1 MRLKRLESYGF
12 KSFADRMTFDFE
24 SGITAIIGPNG
35 CGKSNVVDSIKWVVG
50 EQSAKALRGAE
61 MADIIFNGCSTRR
74 PMALCEVTL
83 VLDQVGA
90 EKGLGGGEVGIT
102 RRLTR
107 DGQSSY
113 YLNGKA
119 CRLRDIRELLMDTG
133 VGTSAYSV
141 IEQGRIGFILE
152 ASTKDRRALLEE
164 AAGISRYKARRKV
177 AMRKLERVQVD
188 LERISQLLGEIERRL
203 RSVSRQAATALKY
216 QELSAILRDLRLVFA
231 LEEFGRLSN
240 ERSGLGERA
249 EKLQGEALALSARIA
264 ELEAATSG
272 ADAELLELE
281 NQLREVEGQRA
292 AAMSSRDVSASR
304 LRDTKARLVEIDQRE
319 EEDRKAL
326 AGHNERLSA
335 MAAEIA
341 ATEHTL
347 SQSMEEGDSGL
358 TRIYNE
364 RRAEIDALINA
375 IDGVLSGVEERKN
388 RHVECLR
395 EVSRIEAEQSRIE
408 AGRRQLL
415 ERRQRLAERRSQHDE
430 QTQEVQQRGEACLN
444 QLDSAQAAA
453 DAAHAKLDELI
464 RSREEAQAQGNQLD
478 NKLNELRHEENRA
491 DVRLRLL
498 NEYERK
504 AEGVQR
510 GPRSVLQQMDRLP
523 GVVGLVAD
531 CFTVDKD
538 HELAIETALG
548 GAAQHIITETQ
559 VAAKEAIDYLKR
571 ERRGRATFL
580 PLDDVRGRE
589 RPPHRYLNAPGV
601 IGLASDLVHF
611 DKRMR
616 PVFEY
621 LLGGILVVDSLDH
634 AIALRRDGARSLLV
648 TLDGEVINPGGA
660 MTGGRSQGQEA
671 GGLVS
676 RKNEINRL
684 EQQLQELT
692 AQRAQMGLERDEAK
706 KAAFAAS
713 LAVEEQRKVI
723 HQAERSLGE
732 TKAELMKA
740 ERDRLHIEEFAT
752 SFANELDEI
761 DSELQRMGAD
771 EVDLRGQRDWF
782 QALAGR
788 LDHELIARQQQLAEL
803 SGRRDT
809 LQEEISGL
817 RVDLATTEERREAL
831 RNHISHLRRS
841 MQDLEDQRAERERR
855 LSNHDQQRAELG
867 TIVRESEA
875 LHTQMA
881 AEVETL
887 SQRFNELINKR
898 DSNRNQLEHERQELR
913 SLSARHRNLEREHSE
928 TELKL
933 GELRVRLESLSER
946 ILEDYEVDLAEAFAN
961 WQRPDDLDLP
971 AVRRELAETERQL
984 SALGP
989 VNLAA
994 IDELKEVQVRRDFL
1008 AQQHED
1014 LAGAATKLAE
1024 IIEQINN
1031 TSRKLFTATYKQVR
1045 RNFQELFRKLFG
1057 GGKAD
1062 LILEQNEGEDILEA
1076 GLDIIAQP
1084 PGKQPKSITLLSGGE
1099 KALTAI
1105 ALLFGVYQ
1113 IKPSPFCILD
1123 EVDAPLDDSNTD
1135 VYCRM
1140 IEDFCSESQFIV
1152 ITHNK
1157 RTMQFADA
1165 IYGITQSEPGVSK
1178 KISVKLE
1185 NIEHQAADLLSM
1197 GPARGSGPFA
1207 G

>member
-12 KSFADRMTFDFE
+12 KSFADRLTFDFE
-24 SGITAIIGPNG
+24 SGITAVIGPNG
-35 CGKSNVVDSIKWVVG
+35 CGKSNIVDSIKWVVG

-61 MADIIFNGCSTRR
+61 MADIIFNGCATRR

-83 VLDQVGA
+83 VLDELGA
-90 EKGLGGGEVGIT
+90 DKGLGSGEVGIT

-119 CRLRDIRELLMDTG
+119 CRLRDIKELLMDTG

-177 AMRKLERVQVD
+177 AIRKLERVHVD
-188 LERISQLLGEIERRL
+188 LERIGQLLGEIERRL
-203 RSVSRQAATALKY
+203 RSVSRQAATAIKY

-231 LEEFGRLSN
+231 LEEFGRLSA
-240 ERSGLGERA
+240 ERSSLSERA
-249 EKLQGEALALSARIA
+249 ATLQSEALALSARIA

-272 ADAELLELE
+272 GDAELLDIE

-292 AAMSSRDVSASR
+292 AAMSSRDVAASR
-304 LRDTKARLVEIDQRE
+304 LRDAKARLVEIDQRE
-319 EEDRKAL
+319 QEDQEAL
-326 AGHNERLSA
+326 AGQQHKTAAIE
-335 MAAEIA
+335 AEIA
-341 ATEHTL
+341 HT
-347 SQSMEEGDSGL
+347 QSGLDDAQDQGDSGL
-358 TRIYNE
+358 TRIYDE
-364 RRAEIDALINA
+364 RRKEIDALIA
-375 IDGVLSGVEERKN
+375 RIDEVLSGVEERKN

-395 EVSRIEAEQSRIE
+395 EVSRIEAESSRL
-408 AGRRQLL
+408 ATGRKQLE
-415 ERRQRLAERRSQHDE
+415 ERRQRLQDRRDQHHE
-430 QTQEVQQRGEACLN
+430 QSAAIQQRGEECLRSMDE
-444 QLDSAQAAA
+444 QQVAVDT
-453 DAAHAKLDELI
+453 AHSRLDELI
-464 RSREEAQAQGNQLD
+464 REREESQARGNQLD
-478 NKLNELRHEENRA
+478 NRLNELRHEESRA

-538 HELAIETALG
+538 HEVAIETALG

-559 VAAKEAIDYLKR
+559 TAAKEAIEYLRR

-589 RPPHRYLNAPGV
+589 RPPARYLNAPGV

-621 LLGGILVVDSLDH
+621 LLGGILVVDNLDN
-634 AIALRRDGARSLLV
+634 AIHLRRDGARSLLV

-684 EQQLQELT
+684 EQQLHEL
-692 AQRAQMGLERDEAK
+692 AEQRAAVGGERDDAK
-706 KAAFAAS
+706 KAAFSAS

-723 HQAERSLGE
+723 HQAERALGDA
-732 TKAELMKA
+732 KAELMKA
-740 ERDRLHIEEFAT
+740 ERDRLHVEEFSS
-752 SFANELDEI
+752 SFANELQEI
-761 DSELQRMGAD
+761 STELDHLQL
-771 EVDLRGQRDWF
+771 EEQDLAGQREWF
-782 QALAGR
+782 QNLAKR
-788 LDHELIARQQQLAEL
+788 LDNELLTRQEHL
-803 SGRRDT
+803 RD
-809 LQEEISGL
+809 LCEQRDRMQEEINGL

-841 MQDLEDQRAERERR
+841 LQDLEDQRLERERR
-855 LSNHDQQRAELG
+855 LASHQEQRQYLQQTIAESDEQHQ
-867 TIVRESEA
+867 V
-875 LHTQMA
+875 MA
-881 AEVETL
+881 ANVEQL
-887 SQRFNELINKR
+887 SQAFNTLIERR
-898 DSNRNQLEHERQELR
+898 DRNRNQLEHERQELR
-913 SLSARHRNLEREHSE
+913 TITARHRALEREHGE
-928 TELKL
+928 AELKL

-946 ILEDYEVDLAEAFAN
+946 ISEDYEVDLAEAFTN
-961 WQRPDDLDLP
+961 WQRPDDLNLP
-971 AVRRELAETERQL
+971 EVRRQLNETERQL
-984 SALGP
+984 ASLGP

-1014 LAGAATKLAE
+1014 LGQAAAKLAD
-1024 IIEQINN
+1024 IIEQINI
-1031 TSRKLFTATYKQVR
+1031 TSRKLFTNTYKLVR
-1045 RNFQELFRKLFG
+1045 KNFQELFRKLYG

-1062 LILEQNEGEDILEA
+1062 LILEQAEGEDVLEA
-1076 GLDIIAQP
+1076 GLEIIAQP

-1105 ALLFGVYQ
+1105 ALLFAVYQ

-1140 IEDFCSESQFIV
+1140 IEDFCQHSQFIV
-1152 ITHNK
+1152 VTHNK

-1165 IYGITQSEPGVSK
+1165 IYGITQSEPGVSQ

-1185 NIEHQAADLLSM
+1185 NIEQHAELLA
-1197 GPARGSGPFA
+1197 PTAGSGPFSN
-1207 G
+1207 